1 MGKFSGAAVLP
12 VYHEEED
19 EDLFDTSSSISGD
32 SDDEAQFSDSEE
44 AEAQEHQFAQ
54 QAASPAMQPARRLNS
69 DSLYDLSSMMAQLP
83 AKKGLSK
90 YYDGKSQSFACMSEV
105 RCLEDLRKK
114 ENPYKKIKSSKSYVA
129 LDGSQQA
136 CHIPDANSQSIA
148 KKSSASSCANLMA
161 RNNAKSMLYRAPPI
175 PVNKSGYH
183 Q

>member
-1 MGKFSGAAVLP
+1 MGGFSGATGLAV
-12 VYHEEED
+12 YREED
-19 EDLFDTSSSISGD
+19 DEELFETSSSISSD
-32 SDDEAQFSDSEE
+32 SDDEDQFSEGEE
-44 AEAQEHQFAQ
+44 GVGALEHQFTQ
-54 QAASPAMQPARRLNS
+54 QPVRRLNS

-114 ENPYKKIKSSKSYVA
+114 ETPYKKMKPSRSYVA
-129 LDGSQQA
+129 LDEEQD
-136 CHIPDANSQSIA
+136 CHMPGPNSRA
-148 KKSSASSCANLMA
+148 PGSSCANLVA
-161 RNNAKSMLYRAPPI
+161 RKNSKNMLYRPPTI